1 MKAEVK
7 KIKGKYYAVLPTKEV
22 LEIKKTKAKVTEGD
36 IITGKIVSVKR
47 LYWFDISAY
56 YKSVRI
62 FKLKK

>member
-22 LEIKKTKAKVTEGD
+22 LEIKKAKVKVADGD

-47 LYWFDISAY
+47 LYWFDISSY